1 MEVKKVLI
9 LEANKAVLAALT
21 RLVKRLDTN
30 VNVYAFQRAEEAC
43 RFTMERDV
51 DLFLVDMILD
61 ARKPEDTSGLTF
73 VEAVRRMGRYAFTP
87 VIFITSL
94 EDSGRYAYEELRCY
108 RYFEKPFDWGELQ
121 SAVLHCLRWWV
132 TRPSVRKLYYRREGL
147 ILSIDPDR
155 VVCVRS
161 TGRGLEL
168 FMKDGSITG
177 IPYLSLKRYLE
188 EAGDQRV
195 LQCSK
200 AAAVNP
206 QYLDYIDSV
215 RSIISVNEGRYQVEL
230 GGAYRKLIKGRL
242 CGKDVWK
249 NN

>member
-9 LEANKAVLAALT
+9 LESNKAVLGALT
-21 RLVKRLDTN
+21 QFVERLDMN
-30 VNVYAFQRAEEAC
+30 VSVYAFQRAEEAC

-51 DLFLVDMILD
+51 DLFLVDMILETG
-61 ARKPEDTSGLTF
+61 KPEDTSGLTF
-73 VEAVRRMGRYAFTP
+73 VEAVRRMGRYVFTP

-108 RYFEKPFDWGELQ
+108 RYFEKPFDWGELKN
-121 SAVLHCLRWWV
+121 AVLDCLRWWV
-132 TRPSVRKLYYRREGL
+132 ARPPIRKLYYRRDGL
-147 ILSIDPDR
+147 ILSIDPDQ

-168 FMKDGSITG
+168 FKKDGSITE

-188 EAGDQRV
+188 EAGDHRV

-206 QYLDYIDSV
+206 QYLDYIDSA
-215 RSIISVNEGRYQVEL
+215 RSIISVNEGQYQVEM
-230 GGAYRKLIKGRL
+230 GAAYRKLIKVRL
-242 CGKDVWK
+242 YGKAVWE
-249 NN
+249 NR